1 MSEVEYRVEDK
12 IAYITLN
19 RPEVL
24 NALSDE
30 TVIAVKDALYRFDDD
45 PTAWVAILNGNGRA
59 FCSGAD
65 VRKRLLRPREE
76 QERLGGGQ
84 GRGSH
89 LDELWYKFTQWKP
102 VVAAVHGYA
111 TGAGLYFSMMADM
124 LVAAEGT
131 KFQISETKRGW
142 AATNFTAMLAYL
154 SNGRFAN
161 DVTLT
166 GRFFTAE
173 ESYQKGFVDRLAP
186 EGQHVE
192 AAIELVRNE
201 ILVNPPLVVRA
212 VVEARRAALE
222 EIEIR
227 GRHTQNR
234 QLHLTEDYHEGSL
247 AFAERRAPIFHAR

>member
-1 MSEVEYRVEDK
+1 MAEVEYRVENK

-24 NALSDE
+24 NALTDE
-30 TVIAVKDALYRFDDD
+30 SVIAVKDALFQFDQDGD
-45 PTAWVAILNGNGRA
+45 AWAAILHGNGRA
-59 FCSGAD
+59 FCAGAD
-65 VRKRLLRPREE
+65 VRKRLMRPAEE

-84 GRGSH
+84 GRDSH
-89 LDELWYKFTQWKP
+89 LQNVWYDFVNWKP
-102 VVAAVHGYA
+102 VIAAVHGYA
-111 TGAGLYFSMMADM
+111 CGAGLHFSMMADM

-142 AATNFTAMLAYL
+142 AATDFTGMLAAQ

-173 ESYQKGFVDRLAP
+173 ESYQRGFVDRLAP
-186 EGQHVE
+186 AGQHVE
-192 AAIELVRNE
+192 TAEELIRTE

-212 VVEARRAALE
+212 VVKNRRQGLE

-227 GRHTQNR
+227 GKHTQNR
-234 QLHLTEDYHEGSL
+234 SLHLTEDYREGSL
-247 AFAERRAPIFHAR
+247 AFAEKRPAVFHAR

>member
-1 MSEVEYRVEDK
+1 MSEVEYRVEGK
-12 IAYITLN
+12 IAFITLN
-19 RPEVL
+19 RPDVL
-24 NALSDE
+24 NALTDE
-30 TVIAVKDALYRFDDD
+30 TVIAVKEALYRFDDD
-45 PTAWVAILNGNGRA
+45 RDAWVAILHGSGRA

-89 LDELWYKFTQWKP
+89 LDELWYEFTNWKP

-142 AATNFTAMLAYL
+142 AATNFAAMLAYL
-154 SNGRFAN
+154 SNARFAN
-161 DVTLT
+161 DVTIT

-186 EGQHVE
+186 EGKHLDV
-192 AAIELVRNE
+192 ALELVRKE

-222 EIEIR
+222 EIEVR

-234 QLHLTEDYHEGSL
+234 RLHLTEDYHEGAL
-247 AFAERRAPIFHAR
+247 AFVEKRQPVFHAR